1 MNGRTHIA
9 IKRKATREKLQ
20 HFAVNEIILL
30 IAFDLE
36 HNLKKMGS
44 TEIVMSSVF
53 CLLFLSH
60 YCTVKHEISHLFAID
75 SWWNESI
82 HGAMIEMQ
90 QRKNSFGSRT
100 FHRSVHWEKCVIL
113 TFKLH
118 NFCNLKDKALI
129 L

>member
-30 IAFDLE
+30 IAFVLE
-36 HNLKKMGS
+36 HNLKKIGS

-53 CLLFLSH
+53 CLLFFSH

-75 SWWNESI
+75 SW
-82 HGAMIEMQ
+82 
-90 QRKNSFGSRT
+90 
-100 FHRSVHWEKCVIL
+100 
-113 TFKLH
+113 
-118 NFCNLKDKALI
+118 
-129 L
+129 